1 MAKNACS
8 NPFAVYWTCRE
19 IWWSFFIIFLFFLCL
34 QMPPLQDESCTC
46 IVMWMRWVLKY
57 FFFQRNILIWNF
69 LFFFKKNISF
79 PLSSKL
85 HFAFLLV
92 LHFESSS
99 NLSFLYTFFFYI
111 NGTIVEKPDLNFLR
125 ELFWS
130 LIGLWPKLRNLTW
143 ILLEN
148 SFNFLGDFQAN
159 FKKLGL
165 NSPWEAF
172 TSSNL

>member
-79 PLSSKL
+79 PLFSKI
-85 HFAFLLV
+85 HFAFLLA
-92 LHFESSS
+92 LHFQSSS
-99 NLSFLYTFFFYI
+99 NLSSLYTFFFFYKRDNSWETWLELFKRALLI
-111 NGTIVEKPDLNFLR
+111 FNRSLTQIEKPDLNSFRKFLQ
-125 ELFWS
+125 FFGWFPS
-130 LIGLWPKLRNLTW
+130 Q
-143 ILLEN
+143 
-148 SFNFLGDFQAN
+148 F
-159 FKKLGL
+159 
-165 NSPWEAF
+165 
-172 TSSNL
+172 